1 MQLIR
6 RRLSLVDG
14 ILVLGFALGA
24 CQASFKE
31 LPDTKVFHDNSDQSL
46 RITGALA
53 LTGRI

>member
-6 RRLSLVDG
+6 RRLSLVAG
-14 ILVLGFALGA
+14 IFVLGFALGA

-31 LPDTKVFHDNSDQSL
+31 LPDTKVFRDNSDRSL

-53 LTGRI
+53 PTGRI

>member
-6 RRLSLVDG
+6 RRLSLVAG

-53 LTGRI
+53 PTGRI